1 MPETR
6 DFHLGDIL
14 SVTTGLLVSPRHID
28 GVYDVLN
35 WMTGDSLFTHQL
47 PRAGEECKGPL
58 LAQHPDLA
66 EVQVPDAFTG
76 KEHVL
81 AWLAEQVERYGETRP
96 VAPIDPERHL
106 RIDPID
112 EIKMMRPDMPV
123 DVVEVAGLGQS
134 PKLKRVYDGNR
145 RG

>member
-14 SVTTGLLVSPRHID
+14 SVTTGLLVSSRHID
-28 GVYDVLN
+28 GVYDILN

-96 VAPIDPERHL
+96 VAPLAEVDHTRINPLDEL
-106 RIDPID
+106 RMI
-112 EIKMMRPDMPV
+112 RPDAPV
-123 DVVEVAGLGQS
+123 IAVDLG
-134 PKLKRVYDGNR
+134 DDR

>member
-14 SVTTGLLVSPRHID
+14 SVTTGLLVSSRHID
-28 GVYDVLN
+28 GVYDILN

-66 EVQVPDAFTG
+66 GVQVPDAFTG

-96 VAPIDPERHL
+96 VTPLAEADHTRINPLDEL
-106 RIDPID
+106 RMI
-112 EIKMMRPDMPV
+112 RPDMPV
-123 DVVEVAGLGQS
+123 IAVDLG
-134 PKLKRVYDGNR
+134 DDR

>member
-14 SVTTGLLVSPRHID
+14 SVTTGLLVSPRHVD
-28 GVYDVLN
+28 GVGDILT
-35 WMTGDSLFTHQL
+35 WMTGDSLFIHQL

-66 EVQVPDAFTG
+66 EVQVPDVFTG

-96 VAPIDPERHL
+96 VAPLAEADHTRINPLDEL
-106 RIDPID
+106 RMI
-112 EIKMMRPDMPV
+112 RPDMPV
-123 DVVEVAGLGQS
+123 IAVDLG
-134 PKLKRVYDGNR
+134 DGR

>member
-35 WMTGDSLFTHQL
+35 WMTGDNLFTHQL

-58 LAQHPDLA
+58 LEQHPELA
-66 EVQVPDAFTG
+66 NVELPNGFDG
-76 KEHVL
+76 KEHVER
-81 AWLAEQVERYGETRP
+81 WLAEQVERFGEIRP
-96 VAPIDPERHL
+96 VAPLDAVDHT
-106 RIDPID
+106 RINPID
-112 EIKMMRPDMPV
+112 EIRMIRPDMPIIP
-123 DVVEVAGLGQS
+123 VEI
-134 PKLKRVYDGNR
+134 RDD